1 MSVRVQKEK
10 ALEVERPPSVIWR
23 IAAIPVLSYALVAF
37 LGLVSYNSADV
48 SAISAPANER
58 PTNWMGLFGAWNAY
72 GVFLLMGLCA
82 YLVPV
87 LFFVTGLLMAIGK
100 RLRLRV
106 LWMLLA
112 ALSCCALMQFA
123 NAFAA
128 PLLSVPQLNIAANAG
143 GGIGFLLNDKLFSV
157 WLGNAGSAAFFGVL
171 LAVSIVMI
179 IGPMNVMEYFYKL
192 KARDFEVKRRLED
205 ADSTVEDL
213 AEARRA
219 AREEERERRLEA
231 KAREKEKRDEDREF
245 KRAARE
251 AAKAEKLAAKEARRL
266 AAKNAEAGIDSE
278 EDEAEIFA
286 HRPKRGQALKREE
299 VEEENTEEA
308 PQTRGDRIQAAA
320 KRTRTQKSAPASAFV
335 ANEISFK
342 LPSTRL
348 LKPAEPLSH
357 ADNLAEINEN
367 TAIIEGTL
375 ADFGINVDV
384 TGVVSGPVITCY
396 EIKPAAGVR
405 VAKITNYSNDLQM
418 ALKAKSIRILSPI
431 PGKDVMGIEI
441 PNANR
446 TGVSIRSVTD
456 SAEWKGATEKFALP
470 MLLGLDVGGKPV
482 FADLAKMPHVLLA
495 GTTGSGKSV
504 CMNSII
510 AGLLLSRTPDDM
522 RIILVDPKMVEF
534 SCYAD
539 LPHLV
544 VPVITAPQKVA
555 GALQWAIVEM
565 KTRLEM
571 FRRTG
576 VRNISAFN
584 NRERAKQGTFFG
596 EDDQEA
602 AEYPDKLPYIVIMVD
617 EMADLMMSAQA
628 EIEPRIV
635 SLAQLSRA
643 VGIHMVLATQRPSVN
658 VITGLIKA
666 NFPGRIALKV
676 SQRVDSQTI
685 LDGRGAEH
693 LIGNGDM
700 LFSNPNGT
708 MTRTQGTYISDG
720 EIESLVNWYKS
731 QGEPMYIE
739 EVMNKLDKIVVK
751 SAADEFAEEGA
762 EEGEEEDADAELLAK
777 ALECIV
783 STRRASTSSIQRQLR
798 IGYNRAARIMDE
810 LERIG
815 CVGPANGSSPR
826 EILRT
831 SLGEMTDLDNEDF

>member
-1 MSVRVQKEK
+1 MSVRVQKEE
-10 ALEVERPPSVIWR
+10 AIEAERPPHVAWR
-23 IAAIPVLSYALVAF
+23 IVAIPVLGYALVAF
-37 LGLVSYNSADV
+37 LGLASYNAADV
-48 SAISAPANER
+48 SAISAPANYR

-72 GVFLLMGLCA
+72 GLFLIMGLCA

-87 LFFVTGLLMAIGK
+87 WFFVAGMLMARGK
-100 RLRLRV
+100 RLRSRA
-106 LWMLLA
+106 LWMLVATLC
-112 ALSCCALMQFA
+112 CCALMQFA
-123 NAFAA
+123 NVSAMRLLTVPRLNMA
-128 PLLSVPQLNIAANAG
+128 PNAG

-157 WLGNAGSAAFFGVL
+157 WLGTAGSATFFGVL
-171 LAVSIVMI
+171 LAVSILMI
-179 IGPMNVMEYFYKL
+179 IGPMNVMEYFYRL
-192 KARDFEVKRRLED
+192 KARDFEVKRKLED
-205 ADSTVEDL
+205 AGGNVDDP

-219 AREEERERRLEA
+219 AREEERERRLAA
-231 KAREKEKRDEDREF
+231 KAREKEKRDEEREF
-245 KRAARE
+245 RKAARE
-251 AAKAEKLAAKEARRL
+251 AAKAEKLAAKEARRV
-266 AAKNAEAGIDSE
+266 AAKQEEAGIDPE
-278 EDEAEIFA
+278 EDEAEIFGRA
-286 HRPKRGQALKREE
+286 SKRGDARRRGDADDADP
-299 VEEENTEEA
+299 EEA
-308 PQTRGDRIQAAA
+308 VPIRDGKTAATA
-320 KRTRTQKSAPASAFV
+320 KRTRMQKSPVASAFV
-335 ANEISFK
+335 ANEVSFK
-342 LPSTRL
+342 LPSVRL
-348 LKPAEPLSH
+348 LQPAEPLSH

-396 EIKPAAGVR
+396 EIKPAAGVK

-446 TGVSIRSVTD
+446 AGVSIRSVAD
-456 SAEWKGATEKFALP
+456 SAEWKGATGKYALP
-470 MLLGLDVGGKPV
+470 MLLGLDVGGRPV
-482 FADLAKMPHVLLA
+482 IADLAKMPHVLLA

-510 AGLLLSRTPDDM
+510 AGLMLSRTPDDL
-522 RIILVDPKMVEF
+522 RLILVDPKMVEF
-534 SCYAD
+534 SCYAE

-576 VRNISAFN
+576 VRNIASFN

-596 EDDQEA
+596 EDDQDP
-602 AEYPDKLPYIVIMVD
+602 AEYPDKLPYIVIVVD
-617 EMADLMMSAQA
+617 EMSDLMMSAQA

-643 VGIHMVLATQRPSVN
+643 VGIHMILATQRPSVN

-708 MTRTQGTYISDG
+708 MTRAQGTYISDA
-720 EIESLVNWYKS
+720 EIESLVDWYKS

-739 EVMNKLDKIVVK
+739 EVMNKLDRIVVK
-751 SAADEFAEEGA
+751 SAADEFAEGSA
-762 EEGEEEDADAELLAK
+762 EEGEEDADAELLAK

-810 LERIG
+810 LERLG

-831 SLGEMTDLDNEDF
+831 SLGEMADIDKEDF